1 MWDAL
6 WLNGRLATMVAETHA
21 APYGA
26 IEDGAL
32 AVDGGVI
39 A

>member
-1 MWDAL
+1 MLRRISNYHMTDL
-6 WLNGRLATMVAETHA
+6 QFSRVAK
-21 APYGA
+21 
-26 IEDGAL
+26 AL